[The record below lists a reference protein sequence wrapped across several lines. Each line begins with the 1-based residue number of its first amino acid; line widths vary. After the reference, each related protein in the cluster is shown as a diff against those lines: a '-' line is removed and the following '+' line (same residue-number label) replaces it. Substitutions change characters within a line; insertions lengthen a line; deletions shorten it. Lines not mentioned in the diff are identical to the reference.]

1 MRAAP
6 PRRHD
11 AVPSPSGGRVRVG
24 GMASME
30 AAMTDKML
38 ERRDGA
44 IGHLIFNQPEKR
56 NAVSLA
62 MWELA
67 TEILDGFEADPA
79 VRVVVLSGAG
89 GRAFVSGADI
99 SEFEEKRG
107 TAEAQQHYNARTAA
121 VYERI
126 ERFPK
131 PTIAMIDGYCIG
143 GGLNLACVCDI
154 RICSDK
160 SQFGMPAAR
169 LALGYPF
176 PAIRRLANVVG
187 IANARHLMFT
197 AERID
202 AEHAL
207 RIGLVQQVVPEAAL
221 ERTVADY
228 AGAIAGNAPLTVA
241 AMKFISTQVLA
252 DPADRDLAKC
262 DEMVAACFASE
273 DFKEGRR
280 AFMEKRRPAFKGR

>member
-1 MRAAP
+1 MA
-6 PRRHD
+6 D
-11 AVPSPSGGRVRVG
+11 VPT
-24 GMASME
+24 
-30 AAMTDKML
+30 TDKML
-38 ERRDGA
+38 SRRDGA
-44 IGHLIFNQPEKR
+44 IGHLVFNQPEKR

-62 MWELA
+62 MWERA
-67 TEILDGFEADPA
+67 REILDEFEADPS
-79 VRVVVLSGAG
+79 VRVVILSGAG
-89 GRAFVSGADI
+89 GKAFVSGADI
-99 SEFEEKRG
+99 SEFEDKRG
-107 TAEAQQHYNARTAA
+107 TAEAQQHYNAQTAR

-131 PTIAMIDGYCIG
+131 PTVAMIDGYCIG

-154 RICSDK
+154 RIASDQ

-176 PAIRRLANVVG
+176 VAINRLVNIVG

-197 AERID
+197 AGRIN

-207 RIGLVQQVVPEAAL
+207 RIGLVQELVPSDTLEA
-221 ERTVADY
+221 TVTQY
-228 AGAIAGNAPLTVA
+228 AGTIAENAPLTVA

-252 DPADRDLAKC
+252 DPAERDLAKC
-262 DEMVAACFASE
+262 DAMVAACFASE

-280 AFMEKRRPAFKGR
+280 AFMEKRKPQFQGR

>member
-1 MRAAP
+1 
-6 PRRHD
+6 
-11 AVPSPSGGRVRVG
+11 
-24 GMASME
+24 
-30 AAMTDKML
+30 MTEKML

-62 MWELA
+62 MWQRA
-67 TEILDGFEADPA
+67 SEILNAFEADPG

-107 TAEAQQHYNARTAA
+107 TAEAQQHYNAQTGA
-121 VYERI
+121 VYQRI

-131 PTIAMIDGYCIG
+131 PTVAMIDGYCIG

-154 RICSDK
+154 RMASEK

-176 PAIRRLANVVG
+176 AAIRRLAHIVG

-202 AEHAL
+202 AAHAH
-207 RIGLVQQVVPEAAL
+207 RIGLVQQVVPSEALA
-221 ERTVADY
+221 ETVAAY
-228 AGAIAGNAPLTVA
+228 AGTIAENAPLTVA

-252 DPADRDLAKC
+252 DPAERDLARC
-262 DEMVAACFASE
+262 DAMVAACFASE
-273 DFKEGRR
+273 DFVEGRR
-280 AFMEKRRPAFKGR
+280 AFMEKRKPEFRGR